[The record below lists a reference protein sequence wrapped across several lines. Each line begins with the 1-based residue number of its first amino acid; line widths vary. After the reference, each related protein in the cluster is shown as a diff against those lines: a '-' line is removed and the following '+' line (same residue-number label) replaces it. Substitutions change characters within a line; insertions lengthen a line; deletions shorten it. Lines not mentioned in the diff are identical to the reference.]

1 MRSVNA
7 ADYQAVPR
15 PVAVMPKGFAAGAST
30 GHHHH
35 ARGQVLYA
43 TTGLMMAR
51 TADRTWAVPTGH
63 ALLIPPRRPHEV
75 TMHGRV
81 EMLTA
86 YVSPAAWRQVARAD
100 CRVVRVSR
108 LLDAA
113 LEALG
118 GEPLLY
124 DRRGR
129 GGRLAAIVLD
139 ELARAESAELTL
151 PVPAEPRLRAV
162 CEALLRDPGLGHDLD
177 GCAEIAAASRRTFT
191 RLFRRETGL
200 SFGEWRRRLRHI
212 RSLELQAEG
221 GAPKAI
227 AARVGYRSAR
237 ALAAM
242 MKRQRNDPA

>member
-1 MRSVNA
+1 MSSDCVFCKIVA
-7 ADYQAVPR
+7 GQIPSMKVYEDEACLAFLDIGPLAD
-15 PVAVMPKGFAAGAST
+15 
-30 GHHHH
+30 
-35 ARGQVLYA
+35 
-43 TTGLMMAR
+43 
-51 TADRTWAVPTGH
+51 GH

-139 ELARAESAELTL
+139 ARCITRVHRRGVDRTRAARSAEAANANGR
-151 PVPAEPRLRAV
+151 PEAAV
-162 CEALLRDPGLGHDLD
+162 HACRR
-177 GCAEIAAASRRTFT
+177 CAISSRVRTSC
-191 RLFRRETGL
+191 RR
-200 SFGEWRRRLRHI
+200 
-212 RSLELQAEG
+212 
-221 GAPKAI
+221 P
-227 AARVGYRSAR
+227 R
-237 ALAAM
+237 AL
-242 MKRQRNDPA
+242 RPAPAQVQASLR